1 MTIDMQDAVVRMD
14 ISHCRRDHHEREIPQ
29 MGAEGM
35 KLDILFMVNK
45 ILSENVDETKTLIS
59 FRFKDLTLPMKLCT
73 DGSKYFLMFELRHP
87 PRLTSLTIDART
99 GFETSTRLTEL
110 SELPNLG
117 SCLGY
122 RIEVEEVEINR
133 LLTAEAFKKM
143 KKMGLCDDEFDLIE
157 HAEDIHMK
165 RVIPSNAHELNKFVA
180 SFPSLRL
187 GFLIRSIVDSKSCT
201 WFDMLNDKMMGKGI
215 LGLVKDSESVLAE
228 KVSISV

>member
-1 MTIDMQDAVVRMD
+1 
-14 ISHCRRDHHEREIPQ
+14 
-29 MGAEGM
+29 
-35 KLDILFMVNK
+35 MV
-45 ILSENVDETKTLIS
+45 LSGSVSETKTLIS
-59 FRFKDLTLPMKLCT
+59 FRFKDLTHPMKLCT

-87 PRLTSLTIDART
+87 PRLTFLTINAST

-133 LLTAEAFKKM
+133 LLSAEAFKKM

-157 HAEDIHMK
+157 HAEDLHMN
-165 RVIPSNAHELNKFVA
+165 RVIPNNAQELNKFVA

-187 GFLIRSIVDSKSCT
+187 GLLIRSIVDSNSCT
-201 WFDMLNDKMMGKGI
+201 WFDMLNDKMMGQGI

-228 KVSISV
+228 KVRISV